1 MGGATHATDAISSA
15 YNRGLSWLVP
25 VLLRELANKRVRQG
39 QEYRAGLRRKAH
51 AENTRQPRLA
61 CPIGPDDADDVPGRD
76 CEAERVEEQAVTVAA
91 DQVVTVAADQAG
103 GDKGGGLRK
112 CPEGESDTP
121 PRESEKIFTEH

>member
-1 MGGATHATDAISSA
+1 MGGATHATDATSSA
-15 YNRGLSWLVP
+15 YNRGLCWLAP

-61 CPIGPDDADDVPGRD
+61 CLICLDDADDVSGRD
-76 CEAERVEEQAVTVAA
+76 CEAERVEDQA
-91 DQVVTVAADQAG
+91 VTVAADQAG

-121 PRESEKIFTEH
+121 PRESGKIFTEH